1 MKTNRLVKI
10 KKQKRKFNIWD
21 KVLFKNSYSERVY
34 TVYSYMRTKYWE
46 VKYSIFSDNEYANA
60 IEQWQ
65 IKKYN
70 NKKIWLNVQA

>member
-1 MKTNRLVKI
+1 MKI

-21 KVLFKNSYSERVY
+21 KVLFRNSYSERVY
-34 TVYSYMRTKYWE
+34 TIYSYMRTKYGE
-46 VKYSIFSDNEYANA
+46 VKYTLFCDNEYANT